1 MAVGCSGCGAELV
14 PGSKFC
20 AQCGTPVPGGPA
32 PTPGAPAS
40 QLTGARSLAV
50 DSRRT
55 VTMLFCDVTGS
66 TALGERLDPESMRQV
81 MSRYFGEATQVIER
95 HGGTLEKFV
104 GDAIMAAFGIPVL
117 HEDDALRAVRAAA
130 EMRDALAILNVEFE
144 RDWGVRIQ
152 VRTGV
157 NTGEVVAGDIAGGS
171 TFATGDTVNVAAR
184 LEQAAPPGE
193 VLIGEATYR
202 LVRDAVTVESVEPLA
217 AKGKSEPL
225 PAYRLLAVDL
235 DAPGRA
241 RQLNSPIIGR
251 EAELGRL
258 VEAFERT
265 ASSAAC
271 EVVTVLAPAGAGK
284 SRLTKE
290 FVERVED
297 RATVL
302 QGRCIPYGEGIT
314 YFPLAIMLKSLAGID
329 DDETREEARAKLA
342 ELTAD
347 TDEGRLVATR
357 LAGAIGLDDVLG
369 RPEEISWAVRRLLE
383 TLAQEHPVVV
393 VFDDIHWAEPAFL
406 NLIEYLAAFS
416 RGAPILIL
424 CPARPELAETV
435 PTWATSLTN
444 ASSIVLEPLG
454 AKQCELLVANLLGE
468 DVARDLGAKVV
479 AAAEG
484 NPLFVEEM
492 LRMLIDDGLLTKR
505 NDRWEADVE
514 LGGAVIPPSIDALLS
529 ARLDRLAPRER
540 AIVQRAAVIGRVF
553 GWEAVV
559 RLSPDSE
566 RAEVGASLQ
575 ELMRKE
581 LVQPEADGI
590 GGEDAFRFS
599 HILIRDAAYR
609 GIPKETRAVVH
620 AGFATFLEERVGE
633 RAAEYDEII
642 GYHLEQAYEQRLG
655 LGPVSAV
662 SQALRERGRAKLWS
676 AGQRALLRG
685 DLAAG
690 VNLFERAMRL
700 GEQGDDDRTEIVS
713 RLASVLLQL
722 GQLDEADAL
731 LEQAYEQAAA
741 LGDVANATRAEIG
754 REFVRLQTNAD
765 GKTMEA
771 AQVAERAIPLFE
783 ERGDDL
789 GLARAWRLRSE
800 VDRIACR
807 FGAKDESL
815 EQALLHARRSG
826 DEREAA
832 EIRLWLASGLL
843 YGPTPVRKAIARCN
857 EMLEESHGVRW
868 MEASGLGILA
878 YLEAMLE
885 HTDEARELYGRTRA
899 IYEELGM
906 TFALAARSFIPAGI
920 ETMAGNPAGAER
932 ELLAGYE
939 ALEAI
944 GETELRSTVAAS
956 LAENYASEG
965 RDDEAEEY
973 SRISEQIAASDD
985 FGSQIL
991 WRGARARALARRD
1004 GDPTAEALAREGAA
1018 LAATTD
1024 CLSLHGNALL
1034 DLAETLTF
1042 LGGAA
1047 ETPQLL
1053 AEATALFE
1061 QKEDLASLRR
1071 VARVASAS
1079 ETAAT
1084 R

>member
-1 MAVGCSGCGAELV
+1 
-14 PGSKFC
+14 
-20 AQCGTPVPGGPA
+20 
-32 PTPGAPAS
+32 
-40 QLTGARSLAV
+40 
-50 DSRRT
+50 
-55 VTMLFCDVTGS
+55 
-66 TALGERLDPESMRQV
+66 
-81 MSRYFGEATQVIER
+81 
-95 HGGTLEKFV
+95 
-104 GDAIMAAFGIPVL
+104 
-117 HEDDALRAVRAAA
+117 
-130 EMRDALAILNVEFE
+130 
-144 RDWGVRIQ
+144 
-152 VRTGV
+152 
-157 NTGEVVAGDIAGGS
+157 
-171 TFATGDTVNVAAR
+171 
-184 LEQAAPPGE
+184 
-193 VLIGEATYR
+193 
-202 LVRDAVTVESVEPLA
+202 
-217 AKGKSEPL
+217 
-225 PAYRLLAVDL
+225 
-235 DAPGRA
+235 
-241 RQLNSPIIGR
+241 
-251 EAELGRL
+251 
-258 VEAFERT
+258 
-265 ASSAAC
+265 
-271 EVVTVLAPAGAGK
+271 
-284 SRLTKE
+284 
-290 FVERVED
+290 
-297 RATVL
+297 
-302 QGRCIPYGEGIT
+302 
-314 YFPLAIMLKSLAGID
+314 
-329 DDETREEARAKLA
+329 
-342 ELTAD
+342 
-347 TDEGRLVATR
+347 
-357 LAGAIGLDDVLG
+357 
-369 RPEEISWAVRRLLE
+369 
-383 TLAQEHPVVV
+383 
-393 VFDDIHWAEPAFL
+393 
-406 NLIEYLAAFS
+406 
-416 RGAPILIL
+416 
-424 CPARPELAETV
+424 
-435 PTWATSLTN
+435 
-444 ASSIVLEPLG
+444 
-454 AKQCELLVANLLGE
+454 
-468 DVARDLGAKVV
+468 
-479 AAAEG
+479 
-484 NPLFVEEM
+484 
-492 LRMLIDDGLLTKR
+492 MLIDDGLLTKR

-662 SQALRERGRAKLWS
+662 SQALRERGRTKLWS

-690 VNLFERAMRL
+690 VNLFERAMHL

-741 LGDVANATRAEIG
+741 LGDVANATRAAIG

-765 GKTMEA
+765 GKTKEA
-771 AQVAERAIPLFE
+771 AQVAERAIPLFA

-807 FGAKDESL
+807 FGAKDEAL

-857 EMLEESHGVRW
+857 EMLEESRGVRW

-878 YLEAMLE
+878 YLEAMLD

-906 TFALAARSFIPAGI
+906 TFAIAARSFIPAGI
-920 ETMAGNPAGAER
+920 ETMAGNPAGAEQ

-973 SRISEQIAASDD
+973 SRISENIAASDD

-1004 GDPTAEALAREGAA
+1004 GDPAAEELAREGAA

-1024 CLSLHGNALL
+1024 CLSLHGGALL

-1042 LGGAA
+1042 LGRAA

-1053 AEATALFE
+1053 DEATALFE

-1079 ETAAT
+1079 EAAAT